1 MIISSAI
8 NILNFILRESILL
21 MDITIYLEEA
31 AQVSVAF
38 VIGAVIGLEREFRS
52 KPAGFRTMILISV
65 GACLYTIL
73 SKEANAGSS
82 DRIASNIVTGIGFIG
97 AGVIFKEGIT
107 VNGLTTAALIW
118 ITAALGM
125 AIGYH
130 NYPVAIVVTIMV
142 VIALFVLEPVQRF
155 INGFHRVKDY
165 KIRLAGQ
172 GDSFKNDLE
181 RFFISHELKFRCMK
195 LIKDNNDAVY
205 LYRISSPDRNYDLV
219 NQFLLNHKEVKSFD
233 V

>member
-1 MIISSAI
+1 
-8 NILNFILRESILL
+8 
-21 MDITIYLEEA
+21 MDITLYFEEA
-31 AQVSVAF
+31 AQVSIAF
-38 VIGAVIGLEREFRS
+38 VIGAIIGLEREFRS
-52 KPAGFRTMILISV
+52 KPAGFRTMILICV

-73 SKEANAGSS
+73 SKESGGGNT

-130 NYPVAIVVTIMV
+130 NYPLAIVVSIMV

-155 INGFHRVKDY
+155 INRFHKVKDY
-165 KIRLAGQ
+165 KIRTIELGKNFRPELE
-172 GDSFKNDLE
+172 SFF
-181 RFFISHELKFRCMK
+181 RTHELGFRCMK
-195 LIKDNNDAVY
+195 FIKDDNDAVY

-219 NQFLLNHKEVKSFD
+219 NQFLLNHKEVRSFE

>member
-1 MIISSAI
+1 
-8 NILNFILRESILL
+8 
-21 MDITIYLEEA
+21 MDLSVYFEEA
-31 AQVSVAF
+31 AQVSIAF
-38 VIGAVIGLEREFRS
+38 IIGAVIGLEREFRS
-52 KPAGFRTMILISV
+52 KPAGFRTMILICV
-65 GACLYTIL
+65 GSCLYTIL
-73 SKEANAGSS
+73 SKEAASATS

-142 VIALFVLEPVQRF
+142 VIVLFILEPVQRF
-155 INGFHRVKDY
+155 INKLHRVKDY
-165 KIRLAGQ
+165 KIRTVELGRN
-172 GDSFKNDLE
+172 FKNELEIFFNSHDLTY
-181 RFFISHELKFRCMK
+181 RCMK
-195 LIKDNNDAVY
+195 TVKENNDAVY
-205 LYRISSPDRNYDLV
+205 LYRISSPDRNYDSV
-219 NQFLLNHKEVKSFD
+219 NQFLLAHQEVKSFE

>member
-1 MIISSAI
+1 M
-8 NILNFILRESILL
+8 NIDLYI
-21 MDITIYLEEA
+21 EEVG
-31 AQVSVAF
+31 QVSFSF
-38 VIGAVIGLEREFRS
+38 VIGAILGIEREFRS
-52 KPAGFRTMILISV
+52 KPAGFRTMILICV
-65 GACLYTIL
+65 GSCLYTIL
-73 SKEANAGSS
+73 SKEMGAGGS

-125 AIGYH
+125 AIGNH
-130 NYPVAIVVTIMV
+130 NYPVALVVTVIV

-155 INGFHRVKDY
+155 INRFHKVKDY
-165 KIRLAGQ
+165 RIRIING
-172 GDSFKNDLE
+172 SNRFKADLE
-181 RFFISHELKFRCMK
+181 EFFNANGLSYRCMK
-195 LIKDNNDAVY
+195 THKDNMDAIF

-219 NQFLLNHKEVKSFD
+219 NQFLLSHPEVKSFD

>member
-1 MIISSAI
+1 
-8 NILNFILRESILL
+8 
-21 MDITIYLEEA
+21 MDITIYFEEA

-38 VIGAVIGLEREFRS
+38 IIGAVIGLEREFRS
-52 KPAGFRTMILISV
+52 KPAGFRTMIIICV

-73 SKEANAGSS
+73 SKEAGPASS

-118 ITAALGM
+118 VTAALGM

-130 NYPVAIVVTIMV
+130 NYPLAIVVSIMV
-142 VIALFVLEPVQRF
+142 VIVLFILEPVQRF
-155 INGFHRVKDY
+155 INKLHRVKDY
-165 KIRLAGQ
+165 RIRTIELGKN
-172 GDSFKNDLE
+172 FKSELEIFFNSHDL
-181 RFFISHELKFRCMK
+181 SYRCMK
-195 LIKDNNDAVY
+195 IIKESNDAIYV
-205 LYRISSPDRNYDLV
+205 YRISSPDRNYDAV
-219 NQFLLNHKEVKSFD
+219 NDFLLRHKEVKSFD

>member
-1 MIISSAI
+1 MNIS
-8 NILNFILRESILL
+8 
-21 MDITIYLEEA
+21 IYFEEA

-38 VIGAVIGLEREFRS
+38 VIGAIIGLEREFRS
-52 KPAGFRTMILISV
+52 KPAGFRTMILICV
-65 GACLYTIL
+65 GSCLYTIL
-73 SKEANAGSS
+73 SKEVGTGST

-118 ITAALGM
+118 VTAALGM

-130 NYPVAIVVTIMV
+130 NYPIAIVVSIMV

-155 INGFHRVKDY
+155 INRFHKVKDY
-165 KIRLAGQ
+165 KIRTISLGNNFKEELQ
-172 GDSFKNDLE
+172 SFFAKNDMDY
-181 RFFISHELKFRCMK
+181 RCMK
-195 LIKDNNDAVY
+195 TVKENTDAVY
-205 LYRISSPDRNYDLV
+205 IYRISSPDRNYDAV
-219 NQFLLNHKEVKSFD
+219 NHFLLNHKEVRSFE